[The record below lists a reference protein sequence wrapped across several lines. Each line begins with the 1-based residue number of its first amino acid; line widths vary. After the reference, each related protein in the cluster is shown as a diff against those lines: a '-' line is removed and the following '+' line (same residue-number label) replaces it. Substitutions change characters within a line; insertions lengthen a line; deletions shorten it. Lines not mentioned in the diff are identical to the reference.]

1 MKDFIREGDAAT
13 VEAHPLSLELVS
25 RLMRLDSAAFGR
37 AVCRLLTA
45 MGYERPRTLAHA
57 GLGGRNKDGGAD
69 IEVYARTGVTVI
81 KVLVQAKQ
89 YSEPVPARYVDT
101 LRGALARSGGGAGLI
116 ISTGG
121 FSTVAVEAAETPGLP
136 PVRLVDGSAFVRLMI
151 RHGLGVQGGLIVD
164 EAYFA
169 RLAGAS

>member
-1 MKDFIREGDAAT
+1 MKDSRYDRDIEAA
-13 VEAHPLSLELVS
+13 EPHSISLELVS

-69 IEVYARTGVTVI
+69 IEAYANTGVTVI
-81 KVLVQAKQ
+81 KVLIQAKQ
-89 YSEPVPARYVDT
+89 YAGPVPARYVDT
-101 LRGALARSGGGAGLI
+101 LRGALARSGGVAGLI

-121 FSTVAVEAAETPGLP
+121 FSAVAVEAAETPGLP
-136 PVRLVDGSAFVRLMI
+136 PVRLVDGGALVRLMI
-151 RHGLGVQGGLIVD
+151 RHGLGVRPGLVVD

-169 RLAGAS
+169 RLAGGG